1 MASRT
6 TILLHGA
13 STYFDRAQRRSNYL
27 ATESP
32 SSSSLEGR
40 KRPKIGLAP
49 WHRRHSN
56 ESLLSV
62 TSSVRNILMGKTP
75 IATPI
80 PEKHYEGP
88 DGVMYPTG
96 NKIEER
102 AE

>member
-1 MASRT
+1 
-6 TILLHGA
+6 
-13 STYFDRAQRRSNYL
+13 
-27 ATESP
+27 
-32 SSSSLEGR
+32 
-40 KRPKIGLAP
+40 
-49 WHRRHSN
+49 
-56 ESLLSV
+56 
-62 TSSVRNILMGKTP
+62 MGKTP